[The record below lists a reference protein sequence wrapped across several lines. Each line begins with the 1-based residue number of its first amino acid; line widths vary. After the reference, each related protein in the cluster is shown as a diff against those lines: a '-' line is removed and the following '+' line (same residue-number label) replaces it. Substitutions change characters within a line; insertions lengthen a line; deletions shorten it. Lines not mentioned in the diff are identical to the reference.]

1 MHRAQDLPSVVAG
14 EYGAGLVMVTAVA
27 VVVVVVMIVGSGSST
42 RKLRDGEA
50 GHKEWHDLGY

>member
-1 MHRAQDLPSVVAG
+1 M
-14 EYGAGLVMVTAVA
+14 MVTAVA